1 MTMTARP
8 IPHRPAPA
16 GPDDPLVFATAADGS
31 PAGFAITGERSHL
44 LLAGAAGSGLTAACR
59 VISLEA
65 ARRGMDVRACCS
77 REHDARQLRNWP
89 NITAAGSPEDT
100 IALVGATFGD
110 MMTRCAEIET
120 GRQPA
125 ARQPVLLVIDEYSVW
140 AQLAAS
146 YWAQAWF
153 GGGQG
158 VCPAFGQ
165 LAALLVLGQA
175 ARISVAVAISASASR
190 PPSFPPGVLDAIGT
204 RAALGR
210 LDEETAWALFGG
222 RAADT
227 DVPHGVNGAAT
238 IFTPAGRGQAATVHW
253 LPAPAGPLSDGE
265 TRLLRDMLPPD
276 NSRAITGA
284 TGREFPG
291 VHPASRIARQPRKEP
306 ARRPGARFPDECD
319 R

>member
-1 MTMTARP
+1 MTARP

-44 LLAGAAGSGLTAACR
+44 ILAGAAGSGLTAACR

-120 GRQPA
+120 GRQPGD
-125 ARQPVLLVIDEYSVW
+125 RQRVLLVIDEYSAW

-146 YWAQAWF
+146 YWAQTWF

-165 LAALLVLGQA
+165 LAALLALGQA
-175 ARISVAVAISASASR
+175 ARINVAVAVSASR
-190 PPSFPPGVLDAIGT
+190 PPRFPPGVLDSVGT
-204 RAALGR
+204 FTALGR

-222 RAADT
+222 TAADT
-227 DVPHGVNGAAT
+227 DVPRGVQGAAT

-265 TRLLRDMLPPD
+265 TRLLRDMLPD
-276 NSRAITGA
+276 SSRAITGA

-291 VHPASRIARQPRKEP
+291 VHPASGGAGRITRRPRKES
-306 ARRPGARFPDECD
+306 ARGPGARFPEECEQW
-319 R
+319 

>member
-1 MTMTARP
+1 MTARP

-44 LLAGAAGSGLTAACR
+44 ILAGAAGSGLTAACR

-65 ARRGMDVRACCS
+65 ARRNMAVRVCCS

-89 NITAAGSPEDT
+89 NITAAGAPEDT

-120 GRQPA
+120 GRQPGD
-125 ARQPVLLVIDEYSVW
+125 RQRVLLVIDEYSAW

-146 YWAQAWF
+146 YWAQTWF

-165 LAALLVLGQA
+165 LAALLALGQA
-175 ARISVAVAISASASR
+175 ARINVAVAVSASR
-190 PPSFPPGVLDAIGT
+190 PPRFPPGVLDSVGT
-204 RAALGR
+204 FTALGR

-222 RAADT
+222 TAADT
-227 DVPHGVNGAAT
+227 DVPRGVQGAAT

-265 TRLLRDMLPPD
+265 TRLLRDMLPP
-276 NSRAITGA
+276 AITA
-284 TGREFPG
+284 RSREFPG
-291 VHPASRIARQPRKEP
+291 SPLASCAASGITGRLRL
-306 ARRPGARFPDECD
+306 PGECE